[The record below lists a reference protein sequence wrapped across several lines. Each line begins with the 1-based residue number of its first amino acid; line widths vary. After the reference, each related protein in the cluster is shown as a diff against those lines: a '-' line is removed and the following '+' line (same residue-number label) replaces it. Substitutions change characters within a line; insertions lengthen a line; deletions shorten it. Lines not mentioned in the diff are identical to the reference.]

1 MEVVELSLAD
11 SMEAQQDFTALGR
24 GMEHTEGTVGA
35 LAMAGGVGATLV
47 GMVGGILAGVSVG
60 DGDSV
65 LVLDGVGVPTGHPI
79 HMRMDIRILTTVP
92 ITRAMLVPFPPPRT
106 LPRTAT
112 LETLGKIG
120 RDAIL
125 IVRHLTTTF

>member
-1 MEVVELSLAD
+1 
-11 SMEAQQDFTALGR
+11 QQDFTALGR

-79 HMRMDIRILTTVP
+79 HMRMDIRVLTTVP
-92 ITRAMLVPFPPPRT
+92 ITRAMVVTCPHPRT
-106 LPRTAT
+106 PPQTAP

-120 RDAIL
+120 SDAIL
-125 IVRHLTTTF
+125 IVRPLTTTF